1 MNYFIK
7 IICVNSVSVKFRFH
21 KLCFHK
27 LCFYKLCFHKVSFH
41 PIIYPP
47 LAKSQNASPTW
58 FWCCLKIVGHLLIQ
72 NCFIMNLLANIQKLK
87 AEQFVEV
94 EKGSAE
100 YLSQLKGLS
109 RPESVKKRMIRI
121 PAPAEGEESPV
132 TSEFL
137 AELQSEKDEL
147 LGRII
152 GYQGSKEGRCRFVPG
167 YWDEAGKFVQSGNKI
182 LYARSK
188 GSFSPQGEW
197 VVEKTTGPAR
207 ISVVHPG
214 DLSPVIQ
221 EDGSASSEYFFVT
234 EREERVVIEAG
245 FDPSL
250 LYCSSDTELKGRKRL
265 TEERVQEE
273 LDKVA
278 VQEVRLNFQSK
289 SLEVLIQKAKYAA
302 LTNSS
307 PEDVEA
313 AIEAAADL

>member
-1 MNYFIK
+1 
-7 IICVNSVSVKFRFH
+7 
-21 KLCFHK
+21 
-27 LCFYKLCFHKVSFH
+27 
-41 PIIYPP
+41 
-47 LAKSQNASPTW
+47 
-58 FWCCLKIVGHLLIQ
+58 
-72 NCFIMNLLANIQKLK
+72 MNLLANIQKLK
-87 AEQFVEV
+87 PEQYVNVET
-94 EKGSAE
+94 GSAE

-137 AELQSEKDEL
+137 AELQSEKDEV

-152 GYQGSKEGRCRFVPG
+152 GYQGSKDGRCRFVPG
-167 YWDEAGKFVQSGNKI
+167 YWDEAGKFIQSGTKI

-188 GSFSPQGEW
+188 GSFSPQGDW
-197 VVEKTTGPAR
+197 IVEKVTGPAR
-207 ISVVHPG
+207 VSVIQPG

-250 LYCSSDTELKGRKRL
+250 LYCSSETELQGRKRL

-278 VQEVRLNFQSK
+278 IQEVRLNFQKK
-289 SLEVLIQKAKYAA
+289 SLEVLIQKAQYAS

-307 PEDVEA
+307 PEEVEEA
-313 AIEAAADL
+313 LTAAAEL